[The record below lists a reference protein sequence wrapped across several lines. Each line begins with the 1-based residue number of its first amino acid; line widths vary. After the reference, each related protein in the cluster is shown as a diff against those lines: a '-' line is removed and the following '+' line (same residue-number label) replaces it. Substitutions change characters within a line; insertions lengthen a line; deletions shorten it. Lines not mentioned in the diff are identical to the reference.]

1 MNNNFLIDTHCH
13 INLADDIDGMIIDAE
28 RCNVKKFIISGCDRK
43 SIRDGLEI
51 IYRYPSIYMTAG
63 FHPDEADDLED
74 KDIEDLEKL
83 ILTNK
88 KIVGIGE
95 IGLDY
100 YHNDMNIDKQKEIFI
115 KQLELANKYDLP
127 VVIHSRDSIQDVY
140 DILKEHKA
148 RGVIHCYSGSLE
160 MAKLFI
166 DLGFYLG
173 IGGVLTFKN
182 SKLKE
187 VLSEISLDNIVLET
201 DSPYLAPEP
210 YRGHP
215 NFPQNIKIIAQHV
228 AKTKEVPIE
237 EVTKITTNN
246 VYKIYGLKEDC

>member
-1 MNNNFLIDTHCH
+1 MKNNYLVDTHCH
-13 INLADDIDGMIIDAE
+13 LSLTDDIDSIVMDAE
-28 RCNVKKFIISGCDRK
+28 KNNVLKFIISGCDKK

-51 IYRYPSIYMTAG
+51 IYRYPSIFMTVG
-63 FHPDEADDLED
+63 FHPDEVDDLTD
-74 KDIEDLEKL
+74 KDINDLEVL
-83 ILTNK
+83 IKTNK

-100 YHNDMNIDKQKEIFI
+100 YHNDMNKETQKEFFE
-115 KQLELANKYDLP
+115 KQLELAEKYDLP

-140 DILKEHKA
+140 DILKEHKC
-148 RGVIHCYSGSLE
+148 RGVIHCFSGSIE
-160 MAKLFI
+160 MARLFI

-187 VLSEISLDNIVLET
+187 VVSELSLDHLVLET

-210 YRGHP
+210 YRGHTNYP
-215 NFPQNIKIIAQHV
+215 KNIKIV
-228 AKTKEVPIE
+228 AGELRKIKDVSIE
-237 EVTKITTNN
+237 EVTEKTTGN
-246 VYKIYGLKEDC
+246 VNRIYNLFK

>member
-1 MNNNFLIDTHCH
+1 MKNNYLVDTHCH
-13 INLADDIDGMIIDAE
+13 MDLTNDIDTIVMDAE
-28 RCNVKKFIISGCDRK
+28 KNNVLKFIISGCDKK

-51 IYRYPSIYMTAG
+51 IYRYPSIFMTIG
-63 FHPDEADDLED
+63 FHPDEVDDLTD
-74 KDIEDLEKL
+74 KDISDLEAL
-83 ILTNK
+83 IKTNK

-100 YHNDMNIDKQKEIFI
+100 YHNDMNKETQKEYFE
-115 KQLELANKYDLP
+115 KQLDLAEKYDLP

-140 DILKEHKA
+140 DILKNHKC
-148 RGVIHCYSGSLE
+148 RGVIHCFSGSVE

-187 VLSEISLDNIVLET
+187 VVSELSLDNLVLET

-210 YRGHP
+210 YRGHTNYP
-215 NFPQNIKIIAQHV
+215 KNIRIIAGELRKIKDV
-228 AKTKEVPIE
+228 SIE
-237 EVTKITTNN
+237 EVTQKTTDN
-246 VYKIYGLKEDC
+246 VNRIYNLFK

>member
-1 MNNNFLIDTHCH
+1 MKNNYLIDTHCH
-13 INLADDIDGMIIDAE
+13 ISLTDDIDTMVMDAE
-28 RCNVKKFIISGCDRK
+28 KNNVLKFIISGCDAK

-51 IYRYPSIYMTAG
+51 IYRYPTIYMTAG
-63 FHPDEADDLED
+63 FHPDEADNITD
-74 KDIEDLEKL
+74 KDLADLEK
-83 ILTNK
+83 IVITNK
-88 KIVGIGE
+88 KIIGIGE

-100 YHNDMNIDKQKEIFI
+100 YHNDMNKDRQKEVFI
-115 KQLELANKYDLP
+115 KQIELAEKYDLP

-140 DILKEHKA
+140 DILKEHHA
-148 RGVIHCYSGSLE
+148 RGVIHCFSGSLE

-187 VLSEISLDNIVLET
+187 VMEELPLDNIVLET

-210 YRGHP
+210 YRGHT
-215 NFPQNIKIIAQHV
+215 NYPQNIKIIAQ
-228 AKTKEVPIE
+228 ALRKIKG
-237 EVTKITTNN
+237 VTLDEISEITTKN
-246 VYKIYGLKEDC
+246 VHQIYNLYK

>member
-1 MNNNFLIDTHCH
+1 MKNNYLVDTHCH
-13 INLADDIDGMIIDAE
+13 LSLTDDIDSIIMDAE
-28 RCNVKKFIISGCDRK
+28 KNNVLKFIISGCDKK

-51 IYRYPSIYMTAG
+51 IYRYPSIFMTIG
-63 FHPDEADDLED
+63 FHPDEVDDLTD
-74 KDIEDLEKL
+74 KDINDLEVL
-83 ILTNK
+83 IKTNK

-100 YHNDMNIDKQKEIFI
+100 YHNDMNKEVQKEYFE
-115 KQLELANKYDLP
+115 KQLELAEKYDLP
-127 VVIHSRDSIQDVY
+127 VVIHSRESIQDVY
-140 DILKEHKA
+140 DILKNHKC
-148 RGVIHCYSGSLE
+148 RGVIHCFSGSLE

-187 VLSEISLDNIVLET
+187 VVSELSLDNIVLET

-210 YRGHP
+210 YRGHTNYP
-215 NFPQNIKIIAQHV
+215 KNIKIV
-228 AKTKEVPIE
+228 ATELRKLKNISQEEIE
-237 EVTKITTNN
+237 EITTGN
-246 VYKIYGLKEDC
+246 VNKIYNLFK

>member
-1 MNNNFLIDTHCH
+1 MKNNYLVDTHCH
-13 INLADDIDGMIIDAE
+13 MSLTDVIDSIIMDAE
-28 RCNVKKFIISGCDRK
+28 KNNVLKFIISGCDKK

-51 IYRYPSIYMTAG
+51 IYRYPSVFMTVG
-63 FHPDEADDLED
+63 FHPDEVDELTD
-74 KDIEDLEKL
+74 KDINDLEVL
-83 ILTNK
+83 IKTNK

-100 YHNDMNIDKQKEIFI
+100 YHNDMNKETQKEFFE
-115 KQLELANKYDLP
+115 KQLELAEKYDLP

-140 DILKEHKA
+140 DILKEHKC
-148 RGVIHCYSGSLE
+148 RGVIHCFSGSLE

-187 VLSEISLDNIVLET
+187 VVNELSLDNLVLET

-210 YRGHP
+210 HRGHTNYP
-215 NFPQNIKIIAQHV
+215 KNIKIIAGELR
-228 AKTKEVPIE
+228 KLKEVTIE
-237 EVTKITTNN
+237 EVEEITTGN
-246 VYKIYGLKEDC
+246 VNKIYNLFK

>member
-1 MNNNFLIDTHCH
+1 MNNNYLVDTHCH
-13 INLADDIDGMIIDAE
+13 LSLTDDVDGILMDASNN
-28 RCNVKKFIISGCDRK
+28 NVKKLIISGCDAK

-51 IYRYPSIYMTAG
+51 VYRYPEIYMTVG
-63 FHPDEADDLED
+63 FHPDEVDNITD
-74 KDIEDLEKL
+74 KDINDLE
-83 ILTNK
+83 ILLKTNK

-100 YHNDMNIDKQKEIFI
+100 YHNDMNKERQREYFI
-115 KQLELANKYDLP
+115 KQLELAEKYDLP
-127 VVIHSRDSIQDVY
+127 VVIHSRESIQEIY
-140 DILKEHKA
+140 DILKEHKV
-148 RGVIHCYSGSLE
+148 RGVIHCFSGSLE

-187 VLSEISLDNIVLET
+187 VVSEISLDHIVLET

-210 YRGHP
+210 YRGKT
-215 NFPQNIKIIAQHV
+215 NFPQNIKIVAQCLR
-228 AKTKEVPIE
+228 KLKEVSLE
-237 EVTKITTNN
+237 EVTEKTTFN
-246 VYKIYGLKEDC
+246 VNKIYNLK